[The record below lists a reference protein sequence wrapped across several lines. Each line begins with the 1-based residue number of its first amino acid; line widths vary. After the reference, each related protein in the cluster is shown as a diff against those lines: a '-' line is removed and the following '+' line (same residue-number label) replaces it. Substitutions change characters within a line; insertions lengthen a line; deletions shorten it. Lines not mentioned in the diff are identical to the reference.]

1 MGIVRGMKAIDAVI
15 SNQTAGSGEKVTWL
29 KMEDKQSGRIR
40 FMNELDEDSPN
51 FDPTWGTAIVVGEHS
66 NPKDYK
72 RKAVCTEDT
81 EGRCFG
87 CEQHRKD
94 YKAKWGAKQRY
105 YTNVLF
111 DDGKGNAPIVAVWS
125 QGIFKNNTFAAI
137 KEYFLDTNSLTNL
150 TWKIKREGLSTETT
164 YVLFPGQ
171 PDAAPFDKTGLEP
184 FDLDKVVKQ
193 IPYAEQEAFY
203 MGVNGGAAA
212 ETTTT
217 NIDW

>member
-1 MGIVRGMKAIDAVI
+1 MGIVRGMKAIEAI
-15 SNQTAGSGEKVTWL
+15 SAGSAGSGEKVAWL

-40 FMNELDEDSPN
+40 FMNELDADSPN
-51 FDPTWGTAIVVGEHS
+51 FDPAWGEAIVVSEHS

-87 CEQHRKD
+87 CEMHRKD

-111 DDGKGNAPIVAVWS
+111 EPADGPAIVAVWS
-125 QGIFKNNTFAAI
+125 QGIFKNNTWAAI
-137 KEYFLDTNSLTNL
+137 KEYFMDTNSITNL

-171 PDAAPFDKTGLEP
+171 PDAKPFDKTGLVP
-184 FDLDKVVKQ
+184 IDLEKVVKQ

-203 MGVNGGAAA
+203 MGVNADRHA
-212 ETTTT
+212 EQTVT
-217 NIDW
+217 NVEW

>member
-15 SNQTAGSGEKVTWL
+15 SGQGAGSGEKVTWL
-29 KMEDKQSGRIR
+29 KMEDKQAGRLR

-51 FDPTWGTAIVVGEHS
+51 YDPTWGTAIVVGEHS

-94 YKAKWGAKQRY
+94 YKAKWGPKQRY

-111 DDGKGNAPIVAVWS
+111 DAGDGNPIVAVWS

-171 PDAAPFDKTGLEP
+171 PDDKPFDKTGLVP

-203 MGVNGGAAA
+203 MGVNGGAAV